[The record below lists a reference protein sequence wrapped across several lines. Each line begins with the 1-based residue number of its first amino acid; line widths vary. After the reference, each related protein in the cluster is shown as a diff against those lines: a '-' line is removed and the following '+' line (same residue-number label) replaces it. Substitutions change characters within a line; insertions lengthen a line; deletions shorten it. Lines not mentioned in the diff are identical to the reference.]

1 MTLWSRWQRF
11 AHRAA
16 VVQSNVLLFLM
27 YFVLVVPAAAVMRLK
42 PSRNPETPGWHPV
55 TTAADS
61 VRSAHEQF

>member
-16 VVQSNVLLFLM
+16 VVQSNVLLFVM
-27 YFVLVVPAAAVMRLK
+27 YFLMVVPAAAVMRLK
-42 PSRNPETPGWHPV
+42 PSRRAETPGWHPV
-55 TTAADS
+55 TTEADQ